1 MFQLVGKSQANQSC
15 QLTATGQQFR
25 STLDRR
31 SDDDRHPELAVQGA
45 TSVSEDE
52 IVYVSPPPAT
62 FPRVFPGL

>member
-1 MFQLVGKSQANQSC
+1 MFQLAEENQEYQC
-15 QLTATGQQFR
+15 RRLTGQQFR
-25 STLDRR
+25 TTLDRR
-31 SDDDRHPELAVQGA
+31 SDHDRQPELAVQGA